1 LIDWASTIS
10 DTDTPSEES
19 EDGASLA
26 EASTI
31 LTIARDICERLTI
44 NWVPLKVSWDPV
56 FYSGGSKY
64 PNFQD
69 VPSDHPVMSG
79 DTLYVAPSMKG
90 RLRPDE
96 WIPIVASSM
105 IYYAKLATRKDIG
118 IIARI
123 LLAIIPVGAGFY
135 SLILMTLAWPGVS
148 IPVFFVLIQPYQ
160 RKLWFKADRIAADY
174 AGLLNTIGVLEKIQ
188 DFHIPELEGGR
199 FNDKPSVSQRIA
211 KLRKYARLA

>member
-1 LIDWASTIS
+1 
-10 DTDTPSEES
+10 
-19 EDGASLA
+19 
-26 EASTI
+26 
-31 LTIARDICERLTI
+31 
-44 NWVPLKVSWDPV
+44 
-56 FYSGGSKY
+56 
-64 PNFQD
+64 
-69 VPSDHPVMSG
+69 MSG

-135 SLILMTLAWPGVS
+135 SLYISRIDFLDFLILMTLAWPGVS